1 MPGACRW
8 EAEMSIS
15 CDSDNTGESLD
26 YDDVAFVNSFRF
38 RWYCF
43 RFIKMSKIDAV
54 SLIIKIQK
62 MCDTGCFNP
71 YELTDYLLTRQIGF
85 RLRYLPAG
93 FNLVE
98 NITHLVVVLKI
109 NLKILKREFLKEA

>member
-1 MPGACRW
+1 
-8 EAEMSIS
+8 MSMS
-15 CDSDNTGESLD
+15 CDSSSDTGESLD
-26 YDDVAFVNSFRF
+26 YDDVAFVNSFRI

-43 RFIKMSKIDAV
+43 KFIKMSKIDAV

-62 MCDTGCFNP
+62 MCDTGRFNT
-71 YELTDYLLTRQIGF
+71 YELTDYLFTRQIGF
-85 RLRYLPAG
+85 RLWYLPAG

-98 NITHLVVVLKI
+98 NITHLMVVLKI